1 MALSLPQIIVLANR
15 YNQVK
20 GTDEEKNFDKLV
32 EELVAEEKA
41 KKLAATSGSTTAPLS
56 CKEVFAKY
64 INSLKLNLTLG
75 SANGDVK
82 LFNYLAKDDKV
93 IKHLEEIFNQPE
105 YAHMAEVPLDISN
118 LFQGHPELMD
128 GVWLYAT
135 GEKNFS
141 NTYGKIDVDKRVAT
155 VVAKTSA
162 LQKLV
167 VYELYLVCKDIADK
181 ATPKSA
187 TKSKVTKYKTT
198 KAKTDKTVEETV
210 DSVIASVV
218 GA

>member
-1 MALSLPQIIVLANR
+1 MKSNISFEQAFNKTLN
-15 YNQVK
+15 K
-20 GTDEEKNFDKLV
+20 
-32 EELVAEEKA
+32 
-41 KKLAATSGSTTAPLS
+41 
-56 CKEVFAKY
+56 FAKIYTGRKLTDLVNSANQKQKSAGSLKDIFSAY
-64 INSLKLNLTLG
+64 INSLKLNLSLG
-75 SANGDVK
+75 STNGDAK
-82 LFNYLAKDDKV
+82 LFNYLAKDTKV
-93 IKHLEEIFNQPE
+93 IKHLEETINQPE
-105 YAHMAEVPLDISN
+105 YSRMTEVPLDISN
-118 LFQGHPELMD
+118 LLHDHPELMD

-141 NTYGKIDVDKRVAT
+141 NVYGKIDVDKRVAT
-155 VVAKTSA
+155 VIAKTSA

-181 ATPKSA
+181 ATQKSA
-187 TKSKVTKYKTT
+187 VKTKSKTT

>member
-1 MALSLPQIIVLANR
+1 M
-15 YNQVK
+15 
-20 GTDEEKNFDKLV
+20 DK
-32 EELVAEEKA
+32 
-41 KKLAATSGSTTAPLS
+41 S
-56 CKEVFAKY
+56 CKIACRNAVAAMQAFRAIPDPKALLNAVDKAVERHEKTSKPKSLKDAFGVY
-64 INSLKLNLTLG
+64 VGSLKLNLSLG
-75 SANGDVK
+75 TTNGDVK
-82 LFNYLAKDDKV
+82 LFNYLVKDAEV
-93 IKHLEEIFNQPE
+93 IANLEKIVNKRK
-105 YAHMAEVPLDISN
+105 YSHMTEVPLDISN
-118 LFQGHPELMD
+118 LLQSHPELMD

-141 NTYGKIDVDKRVAT
+141 NAYGKIDVNKRVAT
-155 VVAKTSA
+155 VVTKTSA

-187 TKSKVTKYKTT
+187 VKTKVTKSKTT